1 MLHRIAQ
8 NELCIVHQGLE
19 QNKLFERK
27 PCVTQSIFQ
36 PGLGELN
43 R

>member
-1 MLHRIAQ
+1 MLHRVAQ
-8 NELCIVHQGLE
+8 NELYVVHQGLE
-19 QNKLFERK
+19 QNNLFERK
-27 PCVTQSIFQ
+27 LRVTQSIFQ